1 MNGIKLTAD
10 NSQLAYVSPT
20 HLVRV
25 LNSLLDRS
33 YMKPEPGEHSG
44 VTGVPATSPS
54 RVTLADN
61 ALKNAQSK
69 AQDAAAALSKANAAI
84 SQAQSVRGRCGL
96 SITPSR

>member
-1 MNGIKLTAD
+1 LLPAVSAVHIIDGIDINISA
-10 NSQLAYVSPT
+10 SI
-20 HLVRV
+20 
-25 LNSLLDRS
+25 
-33 YMKPEPGEHSG
+33 G